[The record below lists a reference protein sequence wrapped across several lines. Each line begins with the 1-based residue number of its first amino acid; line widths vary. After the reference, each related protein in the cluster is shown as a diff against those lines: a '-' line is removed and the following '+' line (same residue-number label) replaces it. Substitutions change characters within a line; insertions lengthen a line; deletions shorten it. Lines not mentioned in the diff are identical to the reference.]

1 MALSDLIIPSEELFL
16 VALLELEFC
25 IEIESLLDLELEL
38 EETEMDFGLTEEPE
52 AEILL
57 VSGISSSSEESKRL
71 LLDGFDGFLANGCL
85 DGFELGLLNRKKSLI
100 SSSII
105 SFLNVNQN
113 RKTRKSM
120 EEIVRKIYLCK
131 NKLQTKN
138 F

>member
-38 EETEMDFGLTEEPE
+38 ELELEMDFGLTGCAEEPE

-85 DGFELGLLNRKKSLI
+85 DGFELVLLNRKRNIL
-100 SSSII
+100 
-105 SFLNVNQN
+105 
-113 RKTRKSM
+113 
-120 EEIVRKIYLCK
+120 EIFGL
-131 NKLQTKN
+131 
-138 F
+138 

>member
-38 EETEMDFGLTEEPE
+38 ELEMDFGLTGCVETE
-52 AEILL
+52 ADILL

-85 DGFELGLLNRKKSLI
+85 DGFKLGLL
-100 SSSII
+100 
-105 SFLNVNQN
+105 
-113 RKTRKSM
+113 
-120 EEIVRKIYLCK
+120 E
-131 NKLQTKN
+131 
-138 F
+138 

>member
-16 VALLELEFC
+16 VAPPELELLFC

-85 DGFELGLLNRKKSLI
+85 DGFELGLLNRKK
-100 SSSII
+100 
-105 SFLNVNQN
+105 
-113 RKTRKSM
+113 K
-120 EEIVRKIYLCK
+120 
-131 NKLQTKN
+131 
-138 F
+138 

>member
-85 DGFELGLLNRKKSLI
+85 DGFELGLLNRKKI
-100 SSSII
+100 
-105 SFLNVNQN
+105 F
-113 RKTRKSM
+113 
-120 EEIVRKIYLCK
+120 
-131 NKLQTKN
+131 N

>member
-38 EETEMDFGLTEEPE
+38 ELEMDFGLTGCAEEPE
-52 AEILL
+52 VEILL

-85 DGFELGLLNRKKSLI
+85 DGFELVLLNRKRNIL
-100 SSSII
+100 
-105 SFLNVNQN
+105 
-113 RKTRKSM
+113 
-120 EEIVRKIYLCK
+120 EIFGL
-131 NKLQTKN
+131 
-138 F
+138 

>member
-38 EETEMDFGLTEEPE
+38 ELELEMDFGLTGCAEPE

-85 DGFELGLLNRKKSLI
+85 DGFELGLLNRKK
-100 SSSII
+100 
-105 SFLNVNQN
+105 NN
-113 RKTRKSM
+113 
-120 EEIVRKIYLCK
+120 
-131 NKLQTKN
+131 
-138 F
+138 

>member
-16 VALLELEFC
+16 VALLELELLFC

-38 EETEMDFGLTEEPE
+38 ELELEMDFGLTGCAEEPE

-85 DGFELGLLNRKKSLI
+85 DGFELGLLNRRKYIINCWLMSGTYMKTKK
-100 SSSII
+100 
-105 SFLNVNQN
+105 
-113 RKTRKSM
+113 
-120 EEIVRKIYLCK
+120 
-131 NKLQTKN
+131 
-138 F
+138 

>member
-38 EETEMDFGLTEEPE
+38 ELELEMDFGLTGCAETE

-85 DGFELGLLNRKKSLI
+85 DGFELVLLNRKRNIL
-100 SSSII
+100 
-105 SFLNVNQN
+105 
-113 RKTRKSM
+113 
-120 EEIVRKIYLCK
+120 EIFGL
-131 NKLQTKN
+131 
-138 F
+138 

>member
-1 MALSDLIIPSEELFL
+1 
-16 VALLELEFC
+16 
-25 IEIESLLDLELEL
+25 
-38 EETEMDFGLTEEPE
+38 MDFGLTEEPE

-85 DGFELGLLNRKKSLI
+85 DGFELGLLNRKKKSLI

-120 EEIVRKIYLCK
+120 EEIVRKIYVPM
-131 NKLQTKN
+131 
-138 F
+138 